1 MEKPPVIS
9 ETIADKPKEGS
20 GKNKS
25 LAFEVEF
32 GKGEEINKTV
42 EKLAGI
48 QEAILSDNVT
58 KEKMEAIRQFIKEL
72 YANQGETLKRKG
84 WEAYNQRLPEGM
96 RYVKAPE
103 SYERFTTKETL
114 EGHTGMVRTLQV
126 LPDGRIV
133 SGSKDKT
140 IKIWEQGPDGKYA
153 DKETLKGHTDMVFTL
168 QVLPDGRIVSGSD
181 DKTIKIWSE

>member
-1 MEKPPVIS
+1 MEKPPIIS

-20 GKNKS
+20 RPSKS
-25 LAFEVEF
+25 LAFRVEF
-32 GKGEEINKTV
+32 EKGEEINKTV

-58 KEKMEAIRQFIKEL
+58 KEKMEATRQFIKEL

-84 WEAYNQRLPEGM
+84 LEAYNQRLPEGM

-103 SYERFTTKETL
+103 SYERFAIKETL
-114 EGHTGMVRTLQV
+114 EGHTDWVR
-126 LPDGRIV
+126 
-133 SGSKDKT
+133 
-140 IKIWEQGPDGKYA
+140 
-153 DKETLKGHTDMVFTL
+153 TL